1 VKLHGLV
8 AATYTPFKADG
19 SLNLAAVE
27 AQAAQLLENQVPVAF
42 IAGTTGESHS
52 LRVEERRQLAERW
65 MRVAR
70 GTDLRI
76 VVHVGTNCLPD
87 ARELAAHA
95 ERLGALAIAALAP
108 SYFKPR
114 DLESLVAW
122 TAAVAGAAPHTPFYF
137 YDIPVL
143 TGVSL
148 SMPEFLARAAEAVP
162 TLVGLK
168 FSNPDLMA
176 YQLCLR
182 AAGGRFDVPW
192 GTDECLL
199 AALAV
204 GGRGGVGSTYNFAAP
219 IYHRLLAAFA
229 RGDLDTARAEQFR
242 SVQIVRTLAARG
254 YMASAKALLNLLG
267 VNVGPARLP
276 HANLSP
282 EQVAA
287 LRCELEQLGFFD
299 WIRLPR

>member
-1 VKLHGLV
+1 
-8 AATYTPFKADG
+8 
-19 SLNLAAVE
+19 
-27 AQAAQLLENQVPVAF
+27 
-42 IAGTTGESHS
+42 
-52 LRVEERRQLAERW
+52 
-65 MRVAR
+65 
-70 GTDLRI
+70 
-76 VVHVGTNCLPD
+76 
-87 ARELAAHA
+87 
-95 ERLGALAIAALAP
+95 
-108 SYFKPR
+108 
-114 DLESLVAW
+114 
-122 TAAVAGAAPHTPFYF
+122 
-137 YDIPVL
+137 
-143 TGVSL
+143 
-148 SMPEFLARAAEAVP
+148 
-162 TLVGLK
+162 
-168 FSNPDLMA
+168 MA